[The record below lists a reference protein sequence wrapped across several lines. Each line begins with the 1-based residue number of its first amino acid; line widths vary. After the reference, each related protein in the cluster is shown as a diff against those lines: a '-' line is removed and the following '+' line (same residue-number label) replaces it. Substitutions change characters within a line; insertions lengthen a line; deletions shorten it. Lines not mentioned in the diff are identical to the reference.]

1 VLCWGRG
8 RAGEGAPRHSR
19 AAAAGS
25 SRSGEGAAWP
35 GLHACRVCWVGAR
48 QGTGVVG
55 RLWRGTPEHVPRR
68 QPREDGGRARRRMR
82 RACARMSATTLNRG
96 ATSCF
101 GAMGLT
107 APWYGSLGAAR
118 TGRQRADRW
127 SSAASDWRMTRRKA
141 QGV

>member
-1 VLCWGRG
+1 VLGWGRG
-8 RAGEGAPRHSR
+8 RASEGAPRHSR
-19 AAAAGS
+19 AAAWS
-25 SRSGEGAAWP
+25 SRSGKGAARP
-35 GLHACRVCWVGAR
+35 GLHTCRVCRVGAR
-48 QGTGVVG
+48 KGTRVVG

-68 QPREDGGRARRRMR
+68 QPRGAGGRARHRMR

-101 GAMGLT
+101 GATGLT
-107 APWYGSLGAAR
+107 APWYGGLGTAR

-127 SSAASDWRMTRRKA
+127 SGAASDRRTARRKA